1 MKTALIVKQEDAKAT
16 ESAQRIQQVLTELS
30 VEVISADALCCADF
44 VTVVGGDGTIVHAAK
59 QAAEYNLPVLGINA
73 GRVGFLAG
81 LELEESHY
89 LEKILQGEYQ
99 VDERMLLSVTFQKED
114 RANTC
119 YALNEVVIARNGPAR
134 MIDITLQDGLQGGQM
149 DYRAD
154 GLIVATPTGS
164 TAYSLSAGGPVL
176 DPFVEALIVTPLS
189 PFSLQSRSIVFSP
202 AHPLTVKAQCP
213 AGGQIIACVD
223 GEQPMDVTGCPV
235 TIQRATD
242 RVVRLIRIKK
252 DTFFDIYK
260 HKIMDRSV

>member
-1 MKTALIVKQEDAKAT
+1 MKTVLITKQDDVKAAENAD
-16 ESAQRIQQVLTELS
+16 RILQVLHQLS
-30 VEVISADALCCADF
+30 VEVLPTDALPYADW

-59 QAAEYNLPVLGINA
+59 QAAEYNVPVLGINS

-81 LELEESHY
+81 LEPEEAQLISC
-89 LEKILQGEYQ
+89 ILQGEYQ
-99 VDERMLLSVTFQKED
+99 VDARMLLSVTYE
-114 RANTC
+114 RAGQTATH
-119 YALNEVVIARNGPAR
+119 YALNEAVITRNGPAR
-134 MIDITLQDGLQGGQM
+134 MIDISLRDGLQGGQM

-176 DPFVEALIVTPLS
+176 DPFIEGMIVTPLS

-202 AHPLTVKAQCP
+202 AHPLHIQATCP
-213 AGGQIIACVD
+213 SGGRIIVCVD
-223 GEQPMDVTGCPV
+223 GEDPIDVTDCQV
-235 TIQRATD
+235 TVKKATD
-242 RVVRLIRIKK
+242 RSVRLIRVKK